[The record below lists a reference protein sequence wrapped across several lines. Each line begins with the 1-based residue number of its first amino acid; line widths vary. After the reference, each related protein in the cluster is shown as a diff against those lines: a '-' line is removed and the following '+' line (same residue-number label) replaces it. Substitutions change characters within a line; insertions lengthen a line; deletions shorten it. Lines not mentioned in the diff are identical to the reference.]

1 MLLSHVPAWLAGV
14 FGCFAS
20 WLDRRSAAR
29 LPRLLGG
36 ILLAAGRRTATAWFR
51 AGGISDDFR
60 RAYHTIH
67 AVGCR
72 TEPLAFS
79 AWTAARPCLEG
90 SRRLLVAID
99 DTPTSRYGPCVEGAG
114 IHHNPSPGPA
124 GEKFV
129 CGHVWVTLAGLA
141 KHPAWG
147 TVALPLE
154 ASLYVRRKD
163 LAQLPPE
170 RKWVFSTKLEWAAEQ
185 LQRLKGWAAGRFERL
200 WVVADGGCAKRPFL
214 RAARAGGFPVVS
226 RLRKDAALGSLPS
239 PVRRP
244 GSRGPLPTYG
254 KERFSLAK
262 RAGQTRG
269 WQQVDCVQYG
279 QRVTKTSK
287 TFLATWRPA
296 GGVIRVVLVKEEDG

>member
-1 MLLSHVPAWLAGV
+1 MVPRGIAVEVAKGRPSAHDDGCHTSPCARGTGYAIIAFARLAGWR
-14 FGCFAS
+14 F
-20 WLDRRSAAR
+20 R

-36 ILLAAGRRTATAWFR
+36 ILLAAGRHTATAWFR

-72 TEPLAFS
+72 TEPMAFS

-124 GEKFV
+124 SEKFV

-147 TVALPLE
+147 AVALPLE

-170 RKWVFSTKLEWAAEQ
+170 RKWVFYTKLEWAADQ
-185 LQRLKGWAAGRFERL
+185 LRRLKSWAAGRSVAEVRSRL
-200 WVVADGGCAKRPFL
+200 TVLLGGLWKPICARPPTKNSVPTSP
-214 RAARAGGFPVVS
+214 RARAGGTPPPCAS
-226 RLRKDAALGSLPS
+226 S
-239 PVRRP
+239 PRP
-244 GSRGPLPTYG
+244 NPEKHRTL
-254 KERFSLAK
+254 
-262 RAGQTRG
+262 
-269 WQQVDCVQYG
+269 
-279 QRVTKTSK
+279 
-287 TFLATWRPA
+287 
-296 GGVIRVVLVKEEDG
+296 

>member
-36 ILLAAGRRTATAWFR
+36 ILLAAGRHTATAWFR

-90 SRRLLVAID
+90 CRRLLVAID

-170 RKWVFSTKLEWAAEQ
+170 RKWVFDAARRPSHADKRKA
-185 LQRLKGWAAGRFERL
+185 LQREVLRQEIQAALAGRPNKQRFRNLAERL
-200 WVVADGGCAKRPFL
+200 MD
-214 RAARAGGFPVVS
+214 
-226 RLRKDAALGSLPS
+226 
-239 PVRRP
+239 
-244 GSRGPLPTYG
+244 
-254 KERFSLAK
+254 LA
-262 RAGQTRG
+262 
-269 WQQVDCVQYG
+269 
-279 QRVTKTSK
+279 S
-287 TFLATWRPA
+287 
-296 GGVIRVVLVKEEDG
+296 